1 MLAQYVYDAG
11 AWEVD
16 GDRRELRAHGRMVP
30 IGSRAFEIIE
40 MLAEFAGQVVTKDEL
55 VAHVWR
61 GTTVEEN
68 TLHVHI
74 SAIRKALGP
83 DRTLLKTASGR
94 GYRLLG
100 RWATKLDGK
109 SKDDLGLIGFSTT
122 ADDLFRSNLP
132 AASSTIVGR
141 TSALRQLRDFVT
153 AYRAVTLVGPPG
165 IGKTTLA
172 IELARD
178 LRAEFDDCACLVE
191 LAPLVNANLLFPTVA
206 STLGLSFE
214 SEKVTAEAV
223 ARVIGS
229 RRLVLLLD
237 NCEHVLE
244 AAAELS
250 GALMQHCP
258 NTLLLATSREAM
270 KTPGEHVYRVPPLE
284 VPESNHPRP
293 ERLLEYSAVEL
304 FVGRTQALDDRFA
317 PGPSQLSE
325 IAAICRHLDG
335 IPLAIEFAAAR
346 AATLGVGQVEAGLRN
361 RFEMLT
367 NRRRTALPRHRTLRA
382 ALDWSYELLTEA
394 ERILLHHLALFAGGF
409 TLQAAVEVTGSSIA
423 GDILDALDSLVAKSL
438 VALDESEARG
448 RWRLLETIRIY
459 ALEKLRLTSEA
470 DLAAARHA
478 RFYRHMIVTG
488 ITDIDATSSVLTP
501 YLQEID
507 NVRVAI
513 DWSFSKTGEAEIGVD
528 LTAAYTSVWLQFFF
542 YAECRERCEIALS
555 VRTPG
560 DDPNTP
566 THLRLRLGLGR
577 ALLNTMGPPDQ
588 AEFNLSE
595 ASGIAEALNDLNI
608 QVAALNDLHTAYRFR
623 GQYGQARAVT
633 DRLRRLAAQSGDL
646 AAAIKADWQMGLSLL
661 TDGRLR
667 EAQQHLEAVIKSVA
681 VTEDDRLWQMYRS
694 NDQAAARA
702 MMARTLCLQGF
713 IDRAFSEAELSIDE
727 VTSNNSQA
735 AFCRVH
741 YYGMVR
747 VCLLTGDLVAADR
760 EISRL
765 IEAATISDVPFW
777 KTVGTFLEGRRL
789 VLQGKFA
796 EAVTVLRRGFD
807 ICRRTG
813 WQVSYPE
820 YRGALAEALAGLGQF
835 DAALTAVDEAVGRAG
850 HGSDSQVWYVP
861 ELLRV
866 KGEILLQQGS
876 IESIALAER
885 CYVEAAELA
894 REQGAL
900 LWELRV
906 ALGQAR
912 LRIRHHRPGRGEAA
926 SGACLCAIHR
936 RLWCPGR
943 ARGARFAR

>member
-1 MLAQYVYDAG
+1 M
-11 AWEVD
+11 
-16 GDRRELRAHGRMVP
+16 
-30 IGSRAFEIIE
+30 
-40 MLAEFAGQVVTKDEL
+40 
-55 VAHVWR
+55 
-61 GTTVEEN
+61 
-68 TLHVHI
+68 
-74 SAIRKALGP
+74 
-83 DRTLLKTASGR
+83 
-94 GYRLLG
+94 
-100 RWATKLDGK
+100 
-109 SKDDLGLIGFSTT
+109 
-122 ADDLFRSNLP
+122 P

-214 SEKVTAEAV
+214 SERVTAEAV

-284 VPESNHPRP
+284 VPKANHPRP
-293 ERLLEYSAVEL
+293 ERLLEFSAVEL

-438 VALDESEARG
+438 VALDEFEARG

-478 RFYRHMIVTG
+478 GFYRHMIVTG
-488 ITDIDATSSVLTP
+488 ITDMDATSSVLIP

-542 YAECRERCEIALS
+542 YTECRERCEIALS
-555 VRTPG
+555 RRTPG

-595 ASGIAEALNDLNI
+595 ASGIAEALDDLNI

-633 DRLRRLAAQSGDL
+633 DRLRRIAAQSGDV

-681 VTEDDRLWQMYRS
+681 VTEDERLWQMYRS

-713 IDRAFSEAELSIDE
+713 IDRALSEAELSIDE

-747 VCLLTGDLVAADR
+747 VCLMTGDLVAADR

-796 EAVTVLRRGFD
+796 AAVTELRKGFD

-861 ELLRV
+861 ELLRI

-906 ALGQAR
+906 ALGHAR
-912 LRIRHHRPGRGEAA
+912 LRIRHHRPGEARQLLA
-926 SGACLCAIHR
+926 PVYARFTEGFGAADVQ
-936 RLWCPGR
+936 G
-943 ARGARFAR
+943 GARFAR

>member
-1 MLAQYVYDAG
+1 
-11 AWEVD
+11 
-16 GDRRELRAHGRMVP
+16 
-30 IGSRAFEIIE
+30 
-40 MLAEFAGQVVTKDEL
+40 
-55 VAHVWR
+55 
-61 GTTVEEN
+61 
-68 TLHVHI
+68 
-74 SAIRKALGP
+74 
-83 DRTLLKTASGR
+83 
-94 GYRLLG
+94 
-100 RWATKLDGK
+100 
-109 SKDDLGLIGFSTT
+109 
-122 ADDLFRSNLP
+122 
-132 AASSTIVGR
+132 
-141 TSALRQLRDFVT
+141 
-153 AYRAVTLVGPPG
+153 
-165 IGKTTLA
+165 
-172 IELARD
+172 
-178 LRAEFDDCACLVE
+178 
-191 LAPLVNANLLFPTVA
+191 
-206 STLGLSFE
+206 
-214 SEKVTAEAV
+214 
-223 ARVIGS
+223 
-229 RRLVLLLD
+229 
-237 NCEHVLE
+237 
-244 AAAELS
+244 
-250 GALMQHCP
+250 
-258 NTLLLATSREAM
+258 M

-284 VPESNHPRP
+284 VPKSSHPRP
-293 ERLLEYSAVEL
+293 ERLLEFGAVEL

-488 ITDIDATSSVLTP
+488 ITDVDATSSVLIP

-542 YAECRERCEIALS
+542 YAECRERCESALS
-555 VRTPG
+555 SRTPS
-560 DDPNTP
+560 DNPNTP

-595 ASGIAEALNDLNI
+595 ASGIAEALNDLKI

-633 DRLRRLAAQSGDL
+633 DRLRRIAAQSGDL

-713 IDRAFSEAELSIDE
+713 IDRALSEAELSIDE

-747 VCLLTGDLVAADR
+747 VCLMTGDLVAADR

-796 EAVTVLRRGFD
+796 AAVTVLRKGFD

-861 ELLRV
+861 ELLRI

-906 ALGQAR
+906 ALSHAR
-912 LRIRHHRPGRGEAA
+912 LRIRHNRPREARQLLA
-926 SGACLCAIHR
+926 PVYARFTEGFGAADVQ
-936 RLWCPGR
+936 
-943 ARGARFAR
+943 GARALLDSLPQADPF